1 MMTRVKATLL
11 SAKLFARIVDREVK
25 AEIHSRFKNAINIEL
40 EDGYLFNI
48 LPEIIP
54 PNSRSLV
61 LPLREWH
68 LIQGHVPIHGMTVLI
83 RKFQL
88 EIPALAVKITYR
100 PSKLWDPTPSL
111 PGPPIT
117 SSKIRRNV
125 EMVSAIIARFAGPA
139 NSTKIL
145 MTEPQQLLEKIP
157 HVAICESSRN
167 VFLRTAGEASH
178 DLIVSIRSLDFQGV
192 SKASSRL
199 IGLGPGLTPS
209 GDDVL
214 AGVMAAGVFFSLSYE
229 RLRSEV
235 QRINSWI
242 ISKVPGRTT
251 THSQILL
258 NDASRGEIVRP
269 LGQLLQGILC
279 GDEVLSLISLTRQV
293 MALGESSGKDTL
305 VGVLI
310 GLEAFM
316 RLEERMN
323 GK

>member
-1 MMTRVKATLL
+1 MTSIKASLL
-11 SAKLFARIVDREVK
+11 STRLFDNISKRHLQGR
-25 AEIHSRFKNAINIEL
+25 IHSRFENAINIEL

-48 LPEIIP
+48 LCERVP
-54 PNSRSLV
+54 PNSRSLIV
-61 LPLREWH
+61 SLREWH
-68 LIQGHVPIHGMTVLI
+68 LIQSLIPAPGMAVCI
-83 RKFQL
+83 RGYQV
-88 EIPALAVKITYR
+88 EIPVLFVTIAFSTSR
-100 PSKLWDPTPSL
+100 LWDPTPSL
-111 PGPPIT
+111 SGPPTT
-117 SSKIRRNV
+117 STGIHQNL
-125 EMVSAIIARFAGPA
+125 EMVSKIVAQSAETENCARSLMADPQ
-139 NSTKIL
+139 KI
-145 MTEPQQLLEKIP
+145 LEKIP
-157 HVAICESSRN
+157 YKTISQASRDA
-167 VFLRTAGEASH
+167 FIRTACEASH
-178 DLIVSIRSLDFQGV
+178 DLLVSIRSLDSQGV

-214 AGVMAAGVFFSLSYE
+214 AGVMAAGVFFSLAYE
-229 RLRSEV
+229 GLRSEV
-235 QRINSWI
+235 RRINSWI

-258 NDASRGEIVRP
+258 NDASSGEIVRP

>member
-1 MMTRVKATLL
+1 MTRVKATLL

-25 AEIHSRFKNAINIEL
+25 GEIHSRFENAINIEL

-68 LIQGHVPIHGMTVLI
+68 LIRSRVPTHGMTVLS
-83 RKFQL
+83 RKSQL
-88 EIPALAVKITYR
+88 EIPALAVKITYG

-117 SSKIRRNV
+117 SSKIRRNL

-157 HVAICESSRN
+157 YRAISGASRDT
-167 VFLRTAGEASH
+167 FIRTTCEASH
-178 DLIVSIRSLDFQGV
+178 DLLVSIRSLDFQGV

-214 AGVMAAGVFFSLSYE
+214 AGFMAAGIFFSLAHE
-229 RLRSEV
+229 GLRPAV

-316 RLEERMN
+316 RLEQSQS
-323 GK
+323 

>member
-1 MMTRVKATLL
+1 MTRVKATLL

-25 AEIHSRFKNAINIEL
+25 GEIHSRFENAINIEL

-68 LIQGHVPIHGMTVLI
+68 LIRSRVPTHGMTVLS
-83 RKFQL
+83 RKSQL
-88 EIPALAVKITYR
+88 EIPALAVKITYG

-117 SSKIRRNV
+117 SSKIRRNL

-157 HVAICESSRN
+157 YRAISGASRDT
-167 VFLRTAGEASH
+167 FIRTTCEASH
-178 DLIVSIRSLDFQGV
+178 DLLVSIRSLDFQGV

-214 AGVMAAGVFFSLSYE
+214 AGFMAAGIFFCLAHE
-229 RLRSEV
+229 GLRPAV
-235 QRINSWI
+235 HRINSWI

-316 RLEERMN
+316 RLEQSQS
-323 GK
+323 

>member
-25 AEIHSRFKNAINIEL
+25 AEIHSRFKNAINIEV

-61 LPLREWH
+61 LPLREWR
-68 LIQGHVPIHGMTVLI
+68 LIQGHVPTHGMTVLI
-83 RKFQL
+83 RKSQL

-117 SSKIRRNV
+117 SSKIRRNL

-157 HVAICESSRN
+157 HAAICESSRN
-167 VFLRTAGEASH
+167 VFLKVAGEAMRELFDSMG
-178 DLIVSIRSLDFQGV
+178 SLDFQGV
-192 SKASSRL
+192 AKASSRL

-209 GDDVL
+209 GDDIL
-214 AGVMAAGVFFSLSYE
+214 AGVMAAGSYFSLAYKG
-229 RLRSEV
+229 LRSEV
-235 QRINSWI
+235 KRINSSI

-251 THSQILL
+251 VFSQILL
-258 NDASRGEIVRP
+258 SDANKGDVARP
-269 LGQLLQGILC
+269 LGLLLREILC
-279 GDEVLSLISLTRQV
+279 GGEAPLITSFTHQV